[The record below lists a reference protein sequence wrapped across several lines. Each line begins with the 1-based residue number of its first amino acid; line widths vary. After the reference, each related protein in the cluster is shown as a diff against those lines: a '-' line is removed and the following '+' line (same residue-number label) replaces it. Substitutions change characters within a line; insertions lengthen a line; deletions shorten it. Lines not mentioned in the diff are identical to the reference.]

1 MPRPSKLTPYHDVIG
16 SVPDREI
23 SVMAGVSIA
32 TVCHYRQRWNIPSYR
47 STLAASATSTTSTNN
62 AKPKG
67 TAQSPALGVLAGL
80 QGFSVTVETPQGR
93 QQHITIAH
101 DIVSAAR
108 RASTSAKGKIVEI
121 VHLGP
126 AIGT

>member
-1 MPRPSKLTPYHDVIG
+1 MPRPSKLTPFHDVIG
-16 SVPDREI
+16 TVPDREI

-47 STLAASATSTTSTNN
+47 STLTASAATAKTN
-62 AKPKG
+62 G
-67 TAQSPALGVLAGL
+67 TAHSSPSGMQAGL
-80 QGFSVTVETPQGR
+80 QGFSVTIQTTQGR
-93 QQHITIAH
+93 QQHITIAN

-108 RASTSAKGKIVEI
+108 RASSSTQDRIVEI

-126 AIGT
+126 AIGS

>member
-1 MPRPSKLTPYHDVIG
+1 
-16 SVPDREI
+16 
-23 SVMAGVSIA
+23 MAGVSIA

-47 STLAASATSTTSTNN
+47 STLSASTTSTTTSTTN
-62 AKPKG
+62 AKTKG
-67 TAQSPALGVLAGL
+67 TAHSPGLGLLDGL
-80 QGFSVTVETPQGR
+80 QGFSVTIETAQGR

-108 RASTSAKGKIVEI
+108 RASTSDKGKIVEI

>member
-1 MPRPSKLTPYHDVIG
+1 MPRPSKLTPFHDVIG
-16 SVPDREI
+16 TVPDREI

-47 STLAASATSTTSTNN
+47 STLTTSTTPTNTS
-62 AKPKG
+62 AP
-67 TAQSPALGVLAGL
+67 APALMAGQ
-80 QGFSVTVETPQGR
+80 QGFSVTILTEQGR
-93 QQHITIAH
+93 QQHITIAS

-108 RASTSAKGKIVEI
+108 RASSIAKGTIVEI

-126 AIGT
+126 AIGQ